1 MSDVIKDLYEVI
13 VSRRESADEN
23 SYTAYLFREGLDK
36 ILKKVGEE
44 SSETIIAAKSLEA
57 ALANSAYAS
66 AASWNGAASDDEAA
80 SGDAAASGDE
90 VASGDA
96 AASPGGLAEGCRADL
111 TNEVAD
117 LMYHILV
124 MLAERNVPWEDIEDI
139 LAERAGKAGNLKP
152 RRQGGQSEAA
162 PGK

>member
-13 VSRRESADEN
+13 LTRRESADKN

-57 ALANSAYAS
+57 ACSNSVYAS
-66 AASWNGAASDDEAA
+66 ASA
-80 SGDAAASGDE
+80 AAAS
-90 VASGDA
+90 ASAGEP
-96 AASPGGLAEGCRADL
+96 ASRDGLTESRRADL

-152 RRQGGQSEAA
+152 RRADDET
-162 PGK
+162 

>member
-57 ALANSAYAS
+57 ARSNLVYAS
-66 AASWNGAASDDEAA
+66 ASSEDGP
-80 SGDAAASGDE
+80 
-90 VASGDA
+90 
-96 AASPGGLAEGCRADL
+96 ASPDEFAEERRADL

-139 LAERAGKAGNLKP
+139 LAERAGKKGNLKP
-152 RRQGGQSEAA
+152 RR
-162 PGK
+162 